1 MKYKGLGFVV
11 LLGLLLFV
19 LVEYWPVIL
28 AGVVLAVLAAIIIV
42 VKEKKDKEEWV
53 NAVDLTVVD
62 MMPGLEF
69 EQYIA
74 ELLKRNGYTK
84 VQITKA
90 SGDYGV
96 DVLAT
101 LNGKKY
107 AFQCKCYSGNIGV
120 KAVQEIYSGAKMYHA
135 EIPVVIIN
143 SWFTPNAVNLAREL
157 TVQLWDRNKLRQ
169 LIAYK
174 ASAQDFP
181 ASGYDQLHAT
191 LARSTST
198 APMPKV
204 EQPTVKKISS
214 EEVSIPPLVGK
225 KEHKNRE
232 EQTTLNKIEVNLDM
246 ATVLGAGTYVFGKN
260 IPKGE
265 YDLFA
270 VRGRGTITPYDREG
284 EEQWLIHFGLDD
296 NDYAREYRGMSSDE
310 VKKFVVEGSVE
321 FEIKRSQ
328 MITIE

>member
-1 MKYKGLGFVV
+1 MRKKSIGYVLVFGGIIYALVEWGWV
-11 LLGLLLFV
+11 LLI
-19 LVEYWPVIL
+19 LVAVFAIVFIIAAAKGKRNEEEKFNAINLTDVDVMS
-28 AGVVLAVLAAIIIV
+28 GV
-42 VKEKKDKEEWV
+42 
-53 NAVDLTVVD
+53 
-62 MMPGLEF
+62 EF
-69 EQYIA
+69 EQYVA
-74 ELLKRNGYTK
+74 KALKKNGYTN
-84 VQITKA
+84 VSLTKA

-135 EIPVVIIN
+135 EIPVVITN
-143 SWFTPNAVNLAREL
+143 SWFTPNAVTLAREL

-174 ASAQDFP
+174 ASAQDLP
-181 ASGYDQLHAT
+181 ASGCDQLHAT

-204 EQPTVKKISS
+204 EQPTVKKTSS
-214 EEVSIPPLVGK
+214 EEVSTTPWVGK

-260 IPKGE
+260 LPKGTF
-265 YDLFA
+265 DLFA
-270 VRGRGTITPYDREG
+270 KRGVGEIIPYDLEG
-284 EEQWLIHFGLDD
+284 ERMYGIDFGCEE
-296 NDYAREYRGMSSDE
+296 DYAREYRGMSSDE
-310 VKKFVVEGSVE
+310 FRKFVVEGCVE
-321 FEIKRSQ
+321 FEIKWSQ
-328 MITIE
+328 MITID